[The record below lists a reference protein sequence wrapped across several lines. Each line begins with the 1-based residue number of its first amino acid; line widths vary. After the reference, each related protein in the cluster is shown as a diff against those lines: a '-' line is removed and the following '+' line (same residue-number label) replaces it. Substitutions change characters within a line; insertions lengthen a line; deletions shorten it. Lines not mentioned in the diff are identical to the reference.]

1 MAKMARLR
9 SCAPRIAK
17 WLCKRRQRGYAAA
30 WKRASRHCVP
40 RRFVVFNVELAAM
53 MNCGAT
59 GPCRAGFVGRTVRQA
74 ADAIGAI
81 GSGEIMKIAEPLKF
95 RRGGMSAKNAAS
107 AIGAVGASTLASAA
121 WAGGVG
127 LAEPGQIG
135 FQQAVTSV
143 AEDIHW
149 FHDVLLMPII
159 TLISLFVLAL
169 LAYVI
174 WKFNEKANPTP
185 SKTTH
190 NTLVEVAWTI
200 IPVIILVVIA
210 IPSFRLLTK
219 ELEIPAADLT
229 VKVTASQW
237 HWAYEYPK
245 DQAGGFS
252 FESYMK
258 PENEIKPENGDVRLL
273 SVDNEAV
280 VPINKTVVLQITA
293 VDVIHSF
300 IVQSF
305 GVRVDAV
312 PGRLNE
318 TWFKADREGIYYGQ
332 CSKICGKDH
341 AYMPIVFR
349 VVSEEKYQAWL
360 ADSKKKFAAAPS
372 AVSVADAGATEIRQ

>member
-1 MAKMARLR
+1 M
-9 SCAPRIAK
+9 RIAE
-17 WLCKRRQRGYAAA
+17 
-30 WKRASRHCVP
+30 RA
-40 RRFVVFNVELAAM
+40 
-53 MNCGAT
+53 
-59 GPCRAGFVGRTVRQA
+59 
-74 ADAIGAI
+74 
-81 GSGEIMKIAEPLKF
+81 KF
-95 RRGGMSAKNAAS
+95 RRPPMRGKAAVW
-107 AIGAVGASTLASAA
+107 AAVGLVALLAGAA
-121 WAGGVG
+121 WA
-127 LAEPGQIG
+127 AEPGYAIPGQIG
-135 FQQAVTSV
+135 FQKAVTPIAS
-143 AEDIHW
+143 EIHW
-149 FHDVLLMPII
+149 FHDDLLMPVI
-159 TLISLFVLAL
+159 TAICLLVLGL

-174 WKFNEKANPTP
+174 WRFNEKANPVP

-200 IPVIILVVIA
+200 LPVIVLVIIA
-210 IPSFRLLTK
+210 IPSFRLLTE
-219 ELEIPAADLT
+219 ELVIPSGDLT

-258 PENEIKPENGDVRLL
+258 PDNEIKSENGDIRLL

-280 VPINKTVVLQITA
+280 VPVNKTVVLQVTA

-318 TWFKADREGIYYGQ
+318 TWFKADREGVYYGQ
-332 CSKICGKDH
+332 CSKLCGKDH

-349 VVSEEKYQAWL
+349 VVSEEKYQAWI
-360 ADSKKKFAAAPS
+360 ADAKKKFAAAPS
-372 AVSVADAGATEIRQ
+372 AISVAAADATADRQ

>member
-1 MAKMARLR
+1 MA
-9 SCAPRIAK
+9 P
-17 WLCKRRQRGYAAA
+17 
-30 WKRASRHCVP
+30 RHCVP
-40 RRFVVFNVELAAM
+40 RRYVVFNVELEAM
-53 MNCGAT
+53 MGCGAT
-59 GPCRAGFVGRTVRQA
+59 DPRRVGFVGRTVRQA
-74 ADAIGAI
+74 AGAI

-95 RRGGMSAKNAAS
+95 RRGWMSPKNAAR
-107 AIGAVGASTLASAA
+107 AMGVVGAAMVASAA

-135 FQQAVTSV
+135 FQQAVTPI
-143 AEDIHW
+143 AADIHW
-149 FHDVLLMPII
+149 FHDDLLMPII
-159 TLISLFVLAL
+159 TAISLFVLAL

-200 IPVIILVVIA
+200 IPVVVLVIIA
-210 IPSFRLLTK
+210 IPSFRLLTD
-219 ELEIPAADLT
+219 ELVIPPADLT

-280 VPINKTVVLQITA
+280 VPVNKTVVLQITA

-318 TWFKADREGIYYGQ
+318 TWFKADREGVYYGQ

-341 AYMPIVFR
+341 AFMPIVFR
-349 VVSEEKYQAWL
+349 VVSEEKYQAWI
-360 ADSKKKFAAAPS
+360 ADAKKKFAAAPS
-372 AVSVADAGATEIRQ
+372 AVSVADAGTTEIRQ

>member
-1 MAKMARLR
+1 
-9 SCAPRIAK
+9 
-17 WLCKRRQRGYAAA
+17 
-30 WKRASRHCVP
+30 
-40 RRFVVFNVELAAM
+40 
-53 MNCGAT
+53 
-59 GPCRAGFVGRTVRQA
+59 
-74 ADAIGAI
+74 
-81 GSGEIMKIAEPLKF
+81 MKIAEPLKF
-95 RRGGMSAKNAAS
+95 RRGWMSAKNAAR
-107 AIGAVGASTLASAA
+107 AIGALGAATLAGAA
-121 WAGGVG
+121 WANGVG

-135 FQQAVTSV
+135 FQQAVTPI
-143 AEDIHW
+143 AADIHW
-149 FHDVLLMPII
+149 FHDDVLMPII

-190 NTLVEVAWTI
+190 NTLIEVAWTI
-200 IPVIILVVIA
+200 IPVVVLVIIA
-210 IPSFRLLTK
+210 IPSFRLLTD
-219 ELEIPAADLT
+219 ELVIPPADLT

-280 VPINKTVVLQITA
+280 VPVNKTVVLQITA

-318 TWFKADREGIYYGQ
+318 TWFKADREGVYYGQ

>member
-1 MAKMARLR
+1 
-9 SCAPRIAK
+9 
-17 WLCKRRQRGYAAA
+17 
-30 WKRASRHCVP
+30 
-40 RRFVVFNVELAAM
+40 
-53 MNCGAT
+53 
-59 GPCRAGFVGRTVRQA
+59 
-74 ADAIGAI
+74 
-81 GSGEIMKIAEPLKF
+81 MKIAGPMKF
-95 RRGGMSAKNAAS
+95 RRSWVSGKTVAWTLGALVAS
-107 AIGAVGASTLASAA
+107 MFVNAA
-121 WAGGVG
+121 WAAGLG

-135 FQQAVTSV
+135 FQEAVTPI
-143 AEDIHW
+143 AADIHW
-149 FHDVLLMPII
+149 FHDDLLMPII
-159 TLISLFVLAL
+159 TAISLLVLFL

-174 WKFNEKANPTP
+174 WKFNERANPAP

-200 IPVIILVVIA
+200 IPVVVLVVIA
-210 IPSFRLLTK
+210 IPSFRLLTD
-219 ELEIPAADLT
+219 ELVIPPADVT

-245 DQAGGFS
+245 DQGGGFA

-280 VPINKTVVLQITA
+280 VPVNKTVVLQVTA

-300 IVQSF
+300 IIQSF

-318 TWFKADREGIYYGQ
+318 TWFKADREGVYYGQ

-360 ADSKKKFAAAPS
+360 VDSKKKFAAAPS
-372 AVSVADAGATEIRQ
+372 AISVADAEATAIRQ

>member
-1 MAKMARLR
+1 
-9 SCAPRIAK
+9 
-17 WLCKRRQRGYAAA
+17 
-30 WKRASRHCVP
+30 
-40 RRFVVFNVELAAM
+40 
-53 MNCGAT
+53 
-59 GPCRAGFVGRTVRQA
+59 
-74 ADAIGAI
+74 
-81 GSGEIMKIAEPLKF
+81 MKIAEPLKS
-95 RRGGMSAKNAAS
+95 RRGWMSAKN
-107 AIGAVGASTLASAA
+107 GAWAMGVVGATTLASAA
-121 WAGGVG
+121 LANGVG

-135 FQQAVTSV
+135 FQQAVTPI
-143 AEDIHW
+143 AADIHW
-149 FHDVLLMPII
+149 FHDDLLMPII

-190 NTLVEVAWTI
+190 NTLIEVAWTI
-200 IPVIILVVIA
+200 IPVVVLVIIA
-210 IPSFRLLTK
+210 IPSFRLLTD
-219 ELEIPAADLT
+219 ELVIPPADLT

-280 VPINKTVVLQITA
+280 VPVNKTVVLQITA

-300 IVQSF
+300 IIQSF

-318 TWFKADREGIYYGQ
+318 TWFKADREGVYYGQ